1 MQGVLTPVV
10 GEVDPKGSATAC
22 LLVVAL
28 FFSPLDARA
37 DPKCLEAKV
46 LRGNVKTVLISNG
59 KVTSDTGAPLNKP
72 DLWER
77 WDISRDGR
85 TITVVTYSADE
96 FAVLPLF
103 NLWPTTIC
111 EFDDSGRLVRS
122 RLKPNGL
129 TTDRTVET
137 SYDTQGRRLAV
148 KSRSRNPEFNY
159 DATYEYAGDAVT
171 ERFPRGPVT
180 TTITEH
186 DSSGRIAREI
196 RRDER
201 AHVELS
207 NLEYLYWL
215 DTVVTLGH
223 ENGKEWRIW
232 KKIDAMGST
241 IESSSSGL
249 GFESRENF
257 RFTYDV
263 QGNWTSRITFRSSST
278 VSPPSRSGD
287 LDIRQI
293 SYWP

>member
-1 MQGVLTPVV
+1 M
-10 GEVDPKGSATAC
+10 
-22 LLVVAL
+22 
-28 FFSPLDARA
+28 
-37 DPKCLEAKV
+37 
-46 LRGNVKTVLISNG
+46 
-59 KVTSDTGAPLNKP
+59 
-72 DLWER
+72 
-77 WDISRDGR
+77 
-85 TITVVTYSADE
+85 
-96 FAVLPLF
+96 
-103 NLWPTTIC
+103 
-111 EFDDSGRLVRS
+111 
-122 RLKPNGL
+122 
-129 TTDRTVET
+129 
-137 SYDTQGRRLAV
+137 
-148 KSRSRNPEFNY
+148 
-159 DATYEYAGDAVT
+159 
-171 ERFPRGPVT
+171 
-180 TTITEH
+180 
-186 DSSGRIAREI
+186 
-196 RRDER
+196 
-201 AHVELS
+201 S